1 MLESFER
8 SVVVYT
14 AMEDSKFAEDLATIV
29 KQLERVDL
37 MIQKTG
43 LTNMA
48 GSDYIRI

>member
-29 KQLERVDL
+29 KQLFDWKERVL
-37 MIQKTG
+37 KMNGMIVDRYKP
-43 LTNMA
+43 
-48 GSDYIRI
+48 SF